1 MEHDPDTRRTL
12 RQRKGFLTFQTSKME
27 EYLWIGSSERDESLR
42 DQPTCYAFK
51 KGAVKRRCLR
61 CWHLECAFHRNG
73 SCKLASRCAFTHY
86 EKSVDGSKKR
96 KDSVTVANMVDASV
110 RSEAMQGK
118 TFCVVLRAFPS
129 KQNCV

>member
-27 EYLWIGSSERDESLR
+27 DYLWIGSCERDEPLR

-51 KGAVKRRCLR
+51 KGAVKKTMIAMLASCLV
-61 CWHLECAFHRNG
+61 H
-73 SCKLASRCAFTHY
+73 ASRCAFSHY
-86 EKSVDGSKKR
+86 EKSGDGSKKR
-96 KDSVTVANMVDASV
+96 KNSVTVAKMVDASV
-110 RSEAMQGK
+110 RSQDMQGK
-118 TFCVVLRAFPS
+118 TFCVVLRVFPS